1 MENVLKLDRV
11 EQYNDLVHYPTLHPL
26 VSVIDF
32 SEVRPI
38 RSSLR
43 SFGVYAIFLK
53 DVKCGDMIYG
63 RQTYDYQEGTL
74 VCLAPGQVF
83 GAKDDGQLRQPKG
96 WALLFHPDLLRGT
109 QLGRN
114 IRNYTFFFPTRCAK
128 RSTSRSRSGARSS
141 TACTTSATSCSTPST
156 ATAARSS

>member
-1 MENVLKLDRV
+1 MNDIVRV
-11 EQYNDLVHYPTLHPL
+11 DHVFDYNDSLGCETLHPL

-83 GAKDDGQLRQPKG
+83 GAKDDGSCASPK
-96 WALLFHPDLLRGT
+96 A
-109 QLGRN
+109 GRFSSTPTCYAV
-114 IRNYTFFFPTRCAK
+114 RSWGATSATTPSSPTRYAK

>member
-1 MENVLKLDRV
+1 MNDIVRV
-11 EQYNDLVHYPTLHPL
+11 DHVFDYNDSLGCETLHPL

-96 WALLFHPDLLRGT
+96 WALLFHPDLLRSWGAT
-109 QLGRN
+109 SA
-114 IRNYTFFFPTRCAK
+114 TTPSSPTRYAK

>member
-1 MENVLKLDRV
+1 MNDIVRV
-11 EQYNDLVHYPTLHPL
+11 DHVFDYNDSLGCETLHPL

-114 IRNYTFFFPTRCAK
+114 IRNYTFFPTRCAK